1 MEARILNLPFALSA
15 HQIAPLGSLT
25 ERLVEYRP
33 EMEKNPDAR
42 LSPDSI
48 ANVRMHSRF
57 IELSS
62 SAYHAVVSVP
72 RKPG

>member
-1 MEARILNLPFALSA
+1 MEASILNLPFTLSA
-15 HQIAPLGSLT
+15 HQIAPLGILT
-25 ERLVEYRP
+25 KRLVQYRP
-33 EMEKNPDAR
+33 EVEKNPDAR
-42 LSPDSI
+42 LSPNSI

-62 SAYHAVVSVP
+62 SAFHTVVSVP